1 MRLRSLRL
9 HSFRAHTET
18 SIDLAPSVNL
28 FVGPNGAGKTNL
40 LEATYYLCL
49 SKSFLTSTDSHAVRR
64 GHGFFEIEGEFEGE
78 RRSALRIRLAYATQ
92 EGKKAFV
99 NGSPLERLSGLVGRV
114 PVVLLSPEDH
124 LLTSGGPSER
134 RRFLDQT
141 LSQAYPVYLDD
152 LLKYR
157 RALKQRNA
165 LLFQVR
171 RGASLAPGTMDAWNE
186 ELALLG
192 SRIVRRRRRF
202 LNRFAG
208 FLLEAYRLLGAV
220 GEEPSATYAPS
231 VAASGETDPPTPEAP
246 ASEAPALEAREAS
259 GDDSPP
265 GTAGNVA
272 APAPEADMD
281 AFRQALARVAR
292 RERETGRTLV
302 GPHLDEVTLQLGG
315 FDVRPFASQGQH
327 RTMGL
332 ALRIATSLFLRDHLD
347 EPPLLLLDDVF
358 GALDPERTRAILDL
372 LTSGAVGQSLITA
385 ARLDPFSDAL
395 DLDLPEHAAF
405 SVVQGAVAPLEPA
418 APGEAVPLST

>member
-1 MRLRSLRL
+1 
-9 HSFRAHTET
+9 E
-18 SIDLAPSVNL
+18 
-28 FVGPNGAGKTNL
+28 GA
-40 LEATYYLCL
+40 
-49 SKSFLTSTDSHAVRR
+49 
-64 GHGFFEIEGEFEGE
+64 FEGE

-99 NGSPLERLSGLVGRV
+99 NGSPLDRLSGLVGRV

-171 RGASLAPGTMDAWNE
+171 RGAALAPGTMDAWNE

-202 LNRFAG
+202 LDRFAG

-231 VAASGETDPPTPEAP
+231 VAASGDARPAPPPEPGSSPEAHAEDP
-246 ASEAPALEAREAS
+246 EASGEASEA
-259 GDDSPP
+259 
-265 GTAGNVA
+265 
-272 APAPEADMD
+272 APAPGEGPPPEADMD

-332 ALRIATSLFLRDHLD
+332 ALRIATSLFLREHLD

-358 GALDPERTRAILDL
+358 GALDPERTQAILDL
-372 LTSGAVGQSLITA
+372 LTSDAVGQSLLTA
-385 ARLDPFSDAL
+385 ARLDPFTDAL
-395 DLDLPEHAAF
+395 DFSRPEHAAF
-405 SVVQGAVAPLEPA
+405 SIVQGTVAPLEPA
-418 APGEAVPLST
+418 PPGEALPLSS